1 MATPDENAGD
11 EGLVAVKVK
20 GLDKVYARPDA
31 NLSGYTKIMLDPV
44 EVAFSKSW
52 NPDSAGQQVTTAD
65 KQTIKDTLAKV
76 LRERLAKAL
85 ASSGRYTLVDRAED
99 GVLRIKAD
107 IRDLY
112 INAPDVMSTGIS
124 RNYTL
129 SVGNMRLVADL
140 RDAST
145 GALIARVI
153 DYKRDPDATRLQWTT
168 SITNTVAA
176 ERAADNWVR
185 ILLRQLN
192 AAHGVGKK

>member
-1 MATPDENAGD
+1 
-11 EGLVAVKVK
+11 
-20 GLDKVYARPDA
+20 
-31 NLSGYTKIMLDPV
+31 
-44 EVAFSKSW
+44 
-52 NPDSAGQQVTTAD
+52 
-65 KQTIKDTLAKV
+65 
-76 LRERLAKAL
+76 
-85 ASSGRYTLVDRAED
+85 
-99 GVLRIKAD
+99 
-107 IRDLY
+107 
-112 INAPDVMSTGIS
+112 MSTGIS